1 MIFLSLLLL
10 VVGFTACE
18 DSPILS
24 VPVDKTA
31 LISLLADFKSIPQTL
46 DQATVVTAYSL
57 VAENEAAT
65 QKDVNE
71 AVAGLK
77 ELKETIY
84 ATPMSFIDGG
94 LEPHVRKALGI
105 KDDIKIT
112 IGDCIALES
121 LDCTY
126 DKNLGPKIRVVYDF
140 RYFPNLKSL
149 DLTGNNVEE
158 LGGFAYLSKLETL
171 SLADN
176 PAKSSDLS
184 SEDTDDVRS
193 LDILGK
199 LPLKTLDLSGK
210 SVIVSFSS
218 LPIMQKLESLDISE
232 NTLDSLSAVGSK
244 CPNLKTLIATDCKI
258 STLDDV
264 AFCANLT
271 SLDLSRTPVNNFTF
285 LSSLQNLSV
294 LTLDGVAVS
303 DFAALTVI
311 PNLTSLSLS
320 GCEVSDLSWISGF
333 SALEHLD
340 LSENKISDSMLT
352 LGKTGVKK
360 LNLSGNSISS
370 FVLNDSWSAVEE
382 LDLSENGLTAFSVS
396 LTQGDCAIKILDLSS
411 NALSEFSPEKV
422 GTLESLNLSANQ
434 FKTLSLTSNSLRS
447 LSLSANPLEGL
458 SLNLPSLASLEL
470 ACETNFTQQV
480 SLQLPALKLLDISK
494 QFTSVNSFL
503 GSLTELETLTVCL
516 TDATAP
522 SLGALKNLKTL
533 TVHSATDEMLSVVSQ
548 LPALESLT
556 VMNGLVVAPKISGNQ
571 TLKSLSFQSCTNL
584 ADLSGITDLKSLESF
599 SAVGGNLSAPVLK
612 GFPVLKTVTF
622 SKCNLSSLSNL
633 SEIPLLSTL
642 ILTENGLQTIEVLG
656 FSHLQYLDLSD
667 NAIESLKA
675 LALDMTKGTLDLSGN
690 KEALYEDLS
699 SFPDSLKI
707 LVD

>member
-1 MIFLSLLLL
+1 MS
-10 VVGFTACE
+10 A
-18 DSPILS
+18 
-24 VPVDKTA
+24 PVDKTA

-105 KDDIKIT
+105 EDDIKIT

-158 LGGFAYLSKLETL
+158 LGGFAYLSKLESL

-176 PAKSSDLS
+176 PAKSSGLS
-184 SEDTDDVRS
+184 DEDNDDIRS

-199 LPLKTLDLSGK
+199 LPLKNLDLSGK
-210 SVIVSFSS
+210 SVIISFSS
-218 LPIMQKLESLDISE
+218 LPIMQTLESLNVSE
-232 NTLDSLSAVGSK
+232 NTLDSLSAIGSK
-244 CPNLKTLIATDCKI
+244 CPNLKILTATDCKI

-264 AFCANLT
+264 AFCGNLT
-271 SLDLSRTPVNNFTF
+271 ALDLSRTPINDFTF

-294 LTLDGVAVS
+294 LTLDGVSVS
-303 DFAALTVI
+303 DFTALTVI

-333 SALEHLD
+333 SALEHLN
-340 LSENKISDSMLT
+340 LSKNKISDSMLIS
-352 LGKTGVKK
+352 GKTGVKK
-360 LNLSGNSISS
+360 LNLSGNSITS
-370 FVLNDSWSAVEE
+370 FVLNDFWSAVEE
-382 LDLSENGLTAFSVS
+382 LNLSENGLTEFSVS
-396 LTQGDCAIKILDLSS
+396 LTQGNSSIKILDLSF
-411 NALSEFSPEKV
+411 NALSEISVAK
-422 GTLESLNLSANQ
+422 TDALESLNLSAN
-434 FKTLSLTSNSLRS
+434 KLKALSLTSDSLRS
-447 LSLSANPLEGL
+447 LSLSENPLEGL
-458 SLNLPSLASLEL
+458 RFNLPSLASLEL
-470 ACETNFTQQV
+470 ACQTNYTQPV

-494 QFTSVNSFL
+494 EFTSVNSFFE
-503 GSLTELETLTVCL
+503 SLTELETLTVYL
-516 TDATAP
+516 TDGTAS
-522 SLGALKNLKTL
+522 SLGALKNLKML
-533 TVHSATDEMLSVVSQ
+533 TVYGATDEMLSFISH

-556 VMNGLVVAPKISGNQ
+556 VTDSSVVAPKISGNQ
-571 TLKSLSFQSCTNL
+571 TLKNISFQSCSKL
-584 ADLSGITDLKSLESF
+584 ADLSGISDLKSLESF
-599 SAVGGNLSAPVLK
+599 SAVGGNLSAPALK
-612 GFPVLKTVTF
+612 GFPMLKAVTF
-622 SKCNLSSLSNL
+622 SKCNLTSLSHL
-633 SEIPLLSTL
+633 SELPLISTL
-642 ILTENGLQTIEVLG
+642 ILSENGLQTIEVLG

-667 NAIESLKA
+667 NSIESLKA
-675 LALDMTKGTLDLSGN
+675 LALDITKGTLDISGN
-690 KEALYEDLS
+690 KESLYEDLS

-707 LVD
+707 IVD